1 MSLMGESET
10 WEDFWRLGSPEWN
23 EESHFRKDEHWQK
36 NEGKNEHVTFERQ
49 EEDER
54 DMLRAK
60 KGSDRNQERL
70 GASKQGSDMVLL
82 VFKRG

>member
-36 NEGKNEHVTFERQ
+36 TEGKNEHVTFERQ

-60 KGSDRNQERL
+60 KGSVTLTMEEGFSLQ
-70 GASKQGSDMVLL
+70 SQPT
-82 VFKRG
+82 